1 VKMAELNAALLASQ
15 NDNKALQTK
24 LAASRSA
31 SSTVESMSTS
41 AYGRTP
47 GSAVKGRGAAP
58 KTIMVGSVEAA
69 KAAQVAQLKEELYSD
84 FTGLIIR
91 AVDRY
96 DEEDVYDCIQTGRNG
111 CKFFIANL
119 TH

>member
-84 FTGLIIR
+84 FTGLIGI
-91 AVDRY
+91 VPHHMMIWKS
-96 DEEDVYDCIQTGRNG
+96 CIHHGSTA
-111 CKFFIANL
+111 IA
-119 TH
+119 TRI